1 MDLVINAN
9 SGKPIYLQLYEC
21 ITSQILSGELPQNE
35 MLPSIRTVARE
46 LKISIITVKNA
57 WEKLEAD
64 GYIYTRAGI
73 GCFVTTEGANLK
85 QKALNVI
92 EERIKKDIEYYKN
105 SGITKKELIDIIERN
120 Y

>member
-1 MDLVINAN
+1 MDLVINAS

-21 ITSQILSGELPQNE
+21 ITSQILSGELPQDE

-46 LKISIITVKNA
+46 LRISIITVKSA

-73 GCFVTTEGANLK
+73 GCFVSPKSNDLK
-85 QKALNVI
+85 QKALSLA
-92 EERIKKDIEYYKN
+92 EERIKKDLEYYKN